1 MFTLSKFMFHSQ
13 VLVTSHDTNIY
24 LKVMK
29 MMFKFSF
36 LIVYLLLVID
46 SNLAN
51 KQAISFQGKKMKAK
65 QNRQKHMDT
74 RAYEFS

>member
-1 MFTLSKFMFHSQ
+1 
-13 VLVTSHDTNIY
+13 
-24 LKVMK
+24 
-29 MMFKFSF
+29 MFKFSF

-51 KQAISFQGKKMKAK
+51 KQAISFQGKKVKAK